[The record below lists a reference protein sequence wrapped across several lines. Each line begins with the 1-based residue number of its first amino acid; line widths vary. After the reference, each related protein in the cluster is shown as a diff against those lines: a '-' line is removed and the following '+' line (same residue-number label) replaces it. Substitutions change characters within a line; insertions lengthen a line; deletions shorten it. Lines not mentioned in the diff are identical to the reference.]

1 MSLSRCFTPTIA
13 CLLAFATLA
22 PLGEAN
28 AQDAEPDSAAKV
40 VAVRGTVILRH
51 ADGTDEQLR
60 IKSKINV
67 GDIVETGDRGR
78 VQICFEDGSIVSLGK
93 NTTIEITAFKFQSDE
108 SEGRLETTVRRGL
121 FRVMGGAITD
131 FAPGN
136 FKTHTPTASIG
147 VRGCYYLG
155 RATPNSTRVALLGS
169 GNIYMENPFG
179 NVDLDSPG
187 ETAQADEGTAPRLI
201 DDPDFI
207 RAILGE
213 TGVGGEDE
221 DPGDGQDDQPQFE
234 DDAGDG
240 WQQPD
245 EPDGE
250 GGAPDDQEEPEQE
263 SEQEQTPQDEA
274 APRADDIRNEEQQ
287 RDQQLQEATQS
298 PPELWNGLAAARDSR
313 GNWFETQSL
322 NDFQVL
328 FETAADAP
336 SGEGALT
343 VVSKQYVPEP
353 PVKPSEVR
361 SDDFTRASE
370 PSVLNLDFRVWG
382 TTPGD
387 IMHLQT
393 NATATDSGTDP
404 AEVAQPSLDTQN
416 GVESATASF
425 AGGTGTAIPFTDGV
439 GADADIPEYMSWGE
453 WNADL
458 HSLNDPSDMRE
469 DALKGF
475 WVLGRRTPAK
485 TVEALITSPR
495 NVVGVYRGP
504 AVADRIHAGNT
515 TRYQGSTDLTVEF
528 AQERFWGGFTFPGNG
543 TELQIDVKGTIDIR
557 EGISGQARTQWLR
570 GSVTNIVDNQTATG
584 RTVPGNSVVN
594 GAFFGTDHPDAMG
607 GTFRTENGDV
617 RYIGNFIGKKE

>member
-22 PLGEAN
+22 PLGRAN
-28 AQDAEPDSAAKV
+28 AQDGQPDSAAKV
-40 VAVRGTVILRH
+40 VAVRGAVILQH

-78 VQICFEDGSIVSLGK
+78 VQICFADGSIVSLGK
-93 NTTIEITAFKFQSDE
+93 NTTIEITAFKFQPDE

-169 GNIYMENPFG
+169 GNIYLENPFG
-179 NVDLDSPG
+179 SADLDNPG

-221 DPGDGQDDQPQFE
+221 DPDDGQDEQPQPE
-234 DDAGDG
+234 DEWRPPAS
-240 WQQPD
+240 P
-245 EPDGE
+245 EGE
-250 GGAPDDQEEPEQE
+250 GGPPDDQEEPEQE

-287 RDQQLQEATQS
+287 RDQQLQKSAQS
-298 PPELWNGLAAARDSR
+298 SPELWNGLAAARDSR
-313 GNWFETQSL
+313 ENWFETRNL

-328 FETAADAP
+328 FETDADAP
-336 SGEGALT
+336 SGEGGMT
-343 VVSKQYVPEP
+343 VVSKQYVPGHP
-353 PVKPSEVR
+353 ATPSDER
-361 SDDFTRASE
+361 AGDSTRAPD
-370 PSVLNLDFRVWG
+370 PSVCRLDFRVWG

-404 AEVAQPSLDTQN
+404 ADVVQPSLDTQN

-425 AGGTGTAIPFTDGV
+425 AGGTGTAVPFTDGV

-458 HSLNDPSDMRE
+458 HSLNDPGDMRE

-475 WVLGRRTPAK
+475 WVLGRRTPAE

-504 AVADRIHAGNT
+504 AVADRIQAGNT
-515 TRYQGSTDLTVEF
+515 TRYLGSTDLTVEF
-528 AQERFWGGFTFPGNG
+528 AQERFWGGFTFPGIG
-543 TELQIDVKGTIDIR
+543 TELQIDVEGTIEILGESR
-557 EGISGQARTQWLR
+557 GQASSQWLR
-570 GSVTNIVDNQTATG
+570 GSVTNIVDNQTGPG

-607 GTFRTENGDV
+607 GTFRSENGDV